1 MLLGLGA
8 HKPEEQPG
16 GDRWRVLVDPAGHP
30 FCLTGN

>member
-1 MLLGLGA
+1 MQLGLGA
-8 HKPEEQPG
+8 HKPG